1 MSHRYHKTA
10 AAFCQRNSSR
20 TSILENYLHNRQE
33 NSMRKIKVFLVSLTI
48 LVLAATS
55 FEGIAM
61 AAQVAWVNE
70 SSGRVH
76 INGGKNDGYELGAI
90 VCFFISSREELVC
103 GIVKS
108 TSNSEA
114 VVKVEKRWGKKIL
127 KGKEAMI

>member
-1 MSHRYHKTA
+1 
-10 AAFCQRNSSR
+10 
-20 TSILENYLHNRQE
+20 
-33 NSMRKIKVFLVSLTI
+33 MRKIKVFLVSLTI
-48 LVLAATS
+48 LVLAATAVK
-55 FEGIAM
+55 GIAM

-127 KGKEAMI
+127 KGTEAMLYVEEEEKEEMKENENKEDKEKMEENEEI